1 VPGHYRREPC
11 SETSRP
17 EDSCPGTGDDPLRF
31 RQVWISR
38 PVIHFLGDEDAKHVN
53 ENDGGYVYSECHEYS
68 VQGGRIGRVVAAVE
82 FWCGFTISRL
92 WGIDVPRSLNYS
104 ASGLF
109 QGIDFRCRSVPS
121 SKGEVLKFV
130 MSLSALILIA
140 AVACGGDDGEI
151 GGQPPAGL
159 MAIAE
164 EYGMEEE
171 LITVYSG
178 LESTVEGPFTL
189 KKGIMIMSG
198 SSDGGLFSA
207 LLKQDDHLDKE
218 LVFNEP
224 GKYRGQSVISVPA
237 SGDTRI
243 SAGSATLEVTTF
255 GNKWGFEYT
264 QELPGPGKSVPFEFS
279 GTGDGISP
287 ALDLKTGA
295 YTVTAEKEDI
305 IGFFSVHLL
314 PADGSIQTSFTNVGD
329 AGVEFDGTFD
339 FEIKKAGEFGNQ
351 PGTWI
356 FDVDAPGDWTVSIK

>member
-1 VPGHYRREPC
+1 
-11 SETSRP
+11 
-17 EDSCPGTGDDPLRF
+17 
-31 RQVWISR
+31 
-38 PVIHFLGDEDAKHVN
+38 
-53 ENDGGYVYSECHEYS
+53 
-68 VQGGRIGRVVAAVE
+68 
-82 FWCGFTISRL
+82 
-92 WGIDVPRSLNYS
+92 
-104 ASGLF
+104 
-109 QGIDFRCRSVPS
+109 
-121 SKGEVLKFV
+121 
-130 MSLSALILIA
+130 
-140 AVACGGDDGEI
+140 
-151 GGQPPAGL
+151 

-164 EYGMEEE
+164 EYGMEED

-178 LESTVEGPFTL
+178 LESSVEGPFTL
-189 KKGIMIMSG
+189 KEGIMIMSG

-207 LLKQDDHLDKE
+207 LLKQDDELDKE

-224 GKYRGQSVISVPA
+224 GKYSGQSVISIPA
-237 SGDTRI
+237 SGSTKI
-243 SAGSATLEVTTF
+243 SAGPATLEVTTF
-255 GNKWGFEYT
+255 GNKWDFEYT

-279 GTGDGISP
+279 GSGDGISP
-287 ALDLKTGA
+287 ALDLGTGT